1 MNILDFNMQAHPGW
15 GTPVLIKA
23 FKIGALL
30 TAICWLWPL
39 LQGFVFSADPTRGFI
54 DGSIW
59 LLVMIG
65 LACFGLIVGI
75 AWWLLNHFWFVLGLP
90 DRGEMVSRFNTLELW
105 QQLSFFWLSF
115 ALLLLAGLGCL
126 AVVC

>member
-1 MNILDFNMQAHPGW
+1 MQAHPGW